1 MKNLGL
7 SLVKHWDYSLEIEF
21 VKGILT
27 VMNSDLQKET
37 GKKIKYNY
45 ISKYIQIEQVNIDKD
60 LIANP
65 TLLTEVGNVLGLLV
79 GD

>member
-1 MKNLGL
+1 
-7 SLVKHWDYSLEIEF
+7 
-21 VKGILT
+21 
-27 VMNSDLQKET
+27 MNSDLQKET

-45 ISKYIQIEQVNIDKD
+45 ISKYIQIEQVNIDKA